1 MTAPQFAA
9 ASSEGTHVGRVRTKN
24 EDACLSRPEVGLWVV
39 ADGMGGHQEG
49 ALASNQIVGRLCS
62 TPRPRDMDD
71 FRVEVEQRLQEANVW
86 LLEEAARRGADTTIG
101 STVVILL
108 ACDST
113 FACLWSGDSRIYRL
127 RNDELMQLTRDH
139 TPVQELI
146 DAGQLRE
153 EYADDHPLANVITRA
168 VGTNPQLM
176 LDVVSGEI
184 TTDDL
189 FLLCSDGLSRMVS
202 DCEICA
208 ILREQPLHK
217 VTDALIAAALAR
229 GGRDNVTVV
238 VVSFEKAS

>member
-1 MTAPQFAA
+1 
-9 ASSEGTHVGRVRTKN
+9 
-24 EDACLSRPEVGLWVV
+24 
-39 ADGMGGHQEG
+39 
-49 ALASNQIVGRLCS
+49 
-62 TPRPRDMDD
+62 
-71 FRVEVEQRLQEANVW
+71 
-86 LLEEAARRGADTTIG
+86 LEEAARRGADTTIG

-153 EYADDHPLANVITRA
+153 EYADNHPLANVITRA

-202 DCEICA
+202 DREICA

-238 VVSFEKAS
+238 VVSFEKAA